1 MIRMAIT
8 CAMLAFAARGTL
20 AAEAIE
26 PAAADRALAAVV
38 RFEARLAASAA
49 MDYAYTAHDA
59 VDLINAL
66 DRDLPAALADR
77 LVAGVARFYSWRS
90 GFGGY
95 ATLCQ
100 RAAPERRAK
109 FLQALDPQWRTNIE
123 AVLRVEP
130 GNWPKLPDWP
140 RFQQAWPALP
150 RGTNGPVKTTNQI
163 DLPRVRREAVLAGDA
178 GACFDLAYA
187 AYYGSDTPQ
196 NEGVFHFWGTVA
208 GLLDPVATGKIHAFT
223 VNTPPYYRALAEVGC
238 RWGMVQF
245 ATTLL
250 PADRTVVPPGEA
262 RRLLETAA
270 AKGYKVAQAFLD
282 WRNVRELP
290 APQEPIPTPRLDLAA
305 GGKTPEG
312 GAIHELPA
320 YATPLTRVD
329 QLAPILPVV
338 TAGLERALAD
348 QDAVALTRH
357 LGAWSRQWDAAFKL
371 WEKDRTQSLPSNPV
385 IGTLTRA
392 ANAAWAEGRFGTAL
406 LGWLAR
412 DRYQIN
418 VTVPAERELFMHA
431 SGDHGWARWRR
442 TVLDQLGRVMPALE
456 DAALAKQLD
465 ALPPW
470 SPALRHPGELFN
482 DAPRPL
488 LEAGHPWPI
497 ESVKAEALP
506 RLIRD
511 KSEGRVVAFVATP
524 PATLPPAGMRGY
536 REDFF
541 RREQATPDY
550 ARLKKEHADRLAQFT
565 RQTAAL
571 EQRVQREVP
580 MITKVTGTRRVQ
592 TGTEPIL
599 VERRGMP
606 FDKKGVRQGEYLGQ
620 EVVGHRPI
628 YKIVTDTITVRDE
641 NHPLVKQLEKTKK
654 DFADFRKQP
663 APMPLTGKLELTRAV
678 FDRWSAEPIV
688 PVRLTIAQTVR
699 ALNFAVPMTHE
710 TSRVYGTP
718 VTPDATGAE
727 GLRKKMS
734 DPAKFGAAE
743 VHRAVATLL
752 LQERL
757 AEKIGAA
764 RATKEAALVAELV
777 FGFAPEGTGVIRL
790 LRDMKDRPPSAAPVA
805 AKGVPPPPVASKDIG
820 APNFSGSWPVPA
832 GAEPSARVPAGPLR
846 LVHDPAATREAQAL
860 VGRLKAAGLELTVE
874 ARALPRGNQLFPILA
889 FAGSRSADVGVFLW
903 HAAPMQMAGLHTDST
918 VPAHELRLHAGPTPP
933 DFANGMVW
941 MLAHPARVAEARA
954 LEAKLRAIG
963 GAAVFVDISV
973 SWRGTIRPGR
983 PARTLFS
990 PEPESAPL
998 AAVLAKV
1005 GLVDAGPIGVLEWP
1019 QQRALPPDFAVVLRA
1034 PADAPAQGLAPADLK
1049 ALGLPTDDR
1058 MLILTGGQVRT
1069 VAPQTTAKTSLAWW

>member
-1 MIRMAIT
+1 MNRMAIT
-8 CAMLAFAARGTL
+8 CAVVAFAARGAL
-20 AAEAIE
+20 GAEAIA
-26 PAAADRALAAVV
+26 PAAAERALAAVAH
-38 RFEARLAASAA
+38 FEARLAATAA

-109 FLQALDPQWRTNIE
+109 FLQALDPQWRANIE

-150 RGTNGPVKTTNQI
+150 RGTNGPVKATDQI

-208 GLLDPVATGKIHAFT
+208 GVLEPVAAGKIHALT
-223 VNTPPYYRALAEVGC
+223 VNTPPFYRGLAEVGC
-238 RWGMVQF
+238 RWGMVQL

-270 AKGYKVAQAFLD
+270 AKGYKVAQAYLD
-282 WRNVRELP
+282 WRNVREQP
-290 APQEPIPTPRLDLAA
+290 ASQEPIAIPRLDFAA

-312 GAIHELPA
+312 GAIHDLPA

-329 QLAPILPVV
+329 QLAPIIPVV
-338 TAGLERALAD
+338 TAGIERALAD

-371 WEKDRTQSLPSNPV
+371 WEQDRTQRLPENPV

-412 DRYQIN
+412 DRYQIK
-418 VTVPAERELFMHA
+418 VTVPGERELFVHA

-442 TVLDQLGRVMPALE
+442 TVAEQLGRVMPALD
-456 DAALAKQLD
+456 DATLAQQLD

-470 SPALRHPGELFN
+470 SPAIRHPGEVFFN
-482 DAPRPL
+482 WARPV
-488 LEAGHPWPI
+488 LEAGHAWPV
-497 ESVKAEALP
+497 ESVKADAMP
-506 RLIRD
+506 RLVRD
-511 KSEGRVVAFVATP
+511 PSEVRFASFTVAP
-524 PATLPPAGMRGY
+524 PATLPPAGSRGY

-550 ARLKKEHADRLAQFT
+550 ARLKKERADRLAQFT
-565 RQTAAL
+565 QRIAAL

-580 MITKVTGTRRVQ
+580 MLTKVVGTRQVQ
-592 TGTEPIL
+592 AGTE
-599 VERRGMP
+599 VVTTSRTGMP
-606 FDKKGVRQGEYLGQ
+606 FDRKGVKQGDIVMETTQ
-620 EVVGHRPI
+620 RPV
-628 YKIVTDTITVRDE
+628 YKTVTDTITVRDE
-641 NHPLVKQLEKTKK
+641 NHPLVKELENLKK
-654 DFADFRKQP
+654 NAGDFKRQP
-663 APMPLTGKLELTRAV
+663 EPTPLTGKLELTRTV

-699 ALNFAVPMTHE
+699 ALNLAVPMTHE
-710 TSRVYGTP
+710 TSRAYGAP

-734 DPAKFGAAE
+734 DPAKLGAAE
-743 VHRAVATLL
+743 VHRAVATLVL
-752 LQERL
+752 RERL
-757 AEKIGAA
+757 AEKMGAA
-764 RATKEAALVAELV
+764 RAEKEAALVAELL
-777 FGFAPEGTGVIRL
+777 FGFARPDGGVIGL
-790 LRDMKDRPPSAAPVA
+790 LRELSDGRPSANATSAPA
-805 AKGVPPPPVASKDIG
+805 PVASKDIG

-832 GAEPSARVPAGPLR
+832 NAEPSARVPAGPLR
-846 LVHDPAATREAQAL
+846 LVHDPAAAREAQAL
-860 VGRLKAAGLELTVE
+860 VGRLKAAGLELAVE

-903 HAAPMQMAGLHTDST
+903 RAVPMQMVGLHTDST

-954 LEAKLRAIG
+954 LEAKLRALG

-983 PARTLFS
+983 PVRTLFS

-1005 GLVDAGPIGVLEWP
+1005 GLADAGPIGVLEWP

-1049 ALGLPTDDR
+1049 ALGTPADDR
-1058 MLILTGGQVRT
+1058 MLILTGSQVRA
-1069 VAPQTTAKTSLAWW
+1069 VAPQTTAKTSLGWW